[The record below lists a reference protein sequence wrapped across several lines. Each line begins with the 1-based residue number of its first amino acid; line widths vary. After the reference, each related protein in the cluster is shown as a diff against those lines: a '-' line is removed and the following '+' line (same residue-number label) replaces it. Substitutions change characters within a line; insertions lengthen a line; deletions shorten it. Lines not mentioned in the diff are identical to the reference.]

1 MPSPFPKRSID
12 SLMLSSIR
20 GTFRRTVAV
29 LLVLGFGMFTAETLI
44 ADVHDG
50 DVGAA
55 VAGLVESTAP
65 HSHDVPDQPTGDAGH
80 SMHVCHCA
88 HSHAGPPVL
97 ASSFAERL
105 VNANAPLVSPDRLPR
120 SAGRD
125 LQLRPPIA

>member
-1 MPSPFPKRSID
+1 
-12 SLMLSSIR
+12 MLSSIR
-20 GTFRRTVAV
+20 DTFRRTVAV

-55 VAGLVESTAP
+55 VAGMVESTAP
-65 HSHDVPDQPTGDAGH
+65 HTHNVPDGLPGDAGH

-88 HSHAGPPVL
+88 HSHAGPPAL

-105 VNANAPLVSPDRLPR
+105 LDAEAPSISPDRLPR

>member
-1 MPSPFPKRSID
+1 
-12 SLMLSSIR
+12 MLSSIR

-50 DVGAA
+50 DVGTA
-55 VAGLVESTAP
+55 VAGMVESTAP
-65 HSHDVPDQPTGDAGH
+65 HSHDVPDQSTGDAGH

-88 HSHAGPPVL
+88 HSHAGPPAL
-97 ASSFAERL
+97 ASSFAEQWL
-105 VNANAPLVSPDRLPR
+105 DAHTPSASPDLLPH
-120 SAGRD
+120 SVGRD

>member
-1 MPSPFPKRSID
+1 
-12 SLMLSSIR
+12 MLSSIR

-65 HSHDVPDQPTGDAGH
+65 HSHDVPDQPTSDAGH

-97 ASSFAERL
+97 ASWFAERL
-105 VNANAPLVSPDRLPR
+105 LDVDAPSVNPEPLPR